1 MFLTL
6 QIDLLHVSYQLWS
19 QWNTTL
25 TRVGLLYKIEELW
38 KGTPLWWS
46 ICLLH
51 TPTSQGPL
59 RRWDKFN
66 FQSPGDS
73 GGPLV
78 MKRGS
83 RYVLVGVISWGSPI
97 CAQPGHQDVSTH
109 LSCRN
114 LKFCWKLSRCQRI
127 SLSLCWIL
135 KHPCGH
141 PAVASDVTKTLSW
154 VKSVIERKERKA
166 DDPGQGKG
174 TSRPGQLPL
183 AREFLEAACLSI
195 LRSLLCVCR
204 AGWQKLC
211 ECAIISWTS
220 ALNTPQG
227 SRTKFKVSFPPV
239 LASSEALVFMLV

>member
-6 QIDLLHVSYQLWS
+6 QIDLKHVSYQLWS

-59 RRWDKFN
+59 RRWDRFN

-73 GGPLV
+73 GGPMV

-174 TSRPGQLPL
+174 TSRPGQLPGN
-183 AREFLEAACLSI
+183 FLKQLVCPFSEVCCVYAGQGG
-195 LRSLLCVCR
+195 RS
-204 AGWQKLC
+204 
-211 ECAIISWTS
+211 CAS
-220 ALNTPQG
+220 
-227 SRTKFKVSFPPV
+227 V
-239 LASSEALVFMLV
+239 L